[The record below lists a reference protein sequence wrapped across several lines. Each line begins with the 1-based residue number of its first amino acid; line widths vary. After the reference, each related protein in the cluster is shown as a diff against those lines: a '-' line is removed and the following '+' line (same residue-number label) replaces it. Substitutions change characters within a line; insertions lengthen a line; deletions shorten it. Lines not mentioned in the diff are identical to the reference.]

1 MPIVAHFASFSGS
14 RRNSAAAEVFSTIPF
29 FTKDV
34 VVHSLNDSNKTNTHT
49 VCFILIY
56 KYNSW
61 FQPHLDQGLAAVAA
75 TSAVAPLL
83 DSSFVVGTGR
93 VARAPQQTSPSKG
106 VNLKVNEDGGNGARK
121 MGFYDG
127 IPFLEHVL
135 CYVNH
140 LG

>member
-1 MPIVAHFASFSGS
+1 M
-14 RRNSAAAEVFSTIPF
+14 
-29 FTKDV
+29 
-34 VVHSLNDSNKTNTHT
+34 
-49 VCFILIY
+49 
-56 KYNSW
+56 
-61 FQPHLDQGLAAVAA
+61 A
-75 TSAVAPLL
+75 TSAVAPLV

-93 VARAPQQTSPSKG
+93 VARAPQQTSPSVKG

-127 IPFLEHVL
+127 IFLENVL